1 MNELETLK
9 QVIKSLNE
17 MYKEINAG
25 IWELREELE
34 YLKAD
39 VKALKEYK
47 QSWDN
52 AFEQLAEMDAKRLAE
67 KEIEND
73 MN

>member
-34 YLKAD
+34 YLQAD
-39 VKALKEYK
+39 VKALKDDK
-47 QSWDN
+47 QGRDAIW
-52 AFEQLAEMDAKRLAE
+52 AEAGRRLAE
-67 KEIEND
+67 KETV
-73 MN
+73 

>member
-34 YLKAD
+34 YLQAD
-39 VKALKEYK
+39 VKALKDYK
-47 QSWDN
+47 QGRDAIW
-52 AFEQLAEMDAKRLAE
+52 AEAGRRLAE
-67 KEIEND
+67 KETV
-73 MN
+73 